1 MASSQPIP
9 VTRVISPS
17 PTPTESSSARDSY
30 FSSTTKNRN
39 GRITTTAPIQE
50 SPESSDPES
59 SRARPR
65 SRSPQIHRKDS
76 SKKSIKSPPEPI
88 KTDGHLDPSSAGM
101 GSSYWRNL
109 SRSPSP
115 LGLIP
120 LHREWRTFIHRH
132 EIPRKALHVSIGFF
146 TLGLFISGA
155 QTSAIHPPLL
165 TALIPIFAIDFARMH
180 YPPLNRLYIRL
191 LGAFMRESEAHDKY
205 NGVISYLAGAW
216 AVLRFCPKDIAVM
229 SILLL
234 SWCDTAA
241 STFGRLWGRYTPR
254 VRKGKSLAGTIAAF
268 ITGVAAAVVFWVI
281 IAPRV
286 PAEWSTGINA
296 FAYDGTLSLPPM
308 ARNLL
313 GWKEAEATVSGSVA
327 TAIVA
332 VVSGLVAA
340 VSEAIDVFGLDDNL
354 TIPVLSGIGLNAF
367 FWAFGNGLP

>member
-1 MASSQPIP
+1 MASAQPIP
-9 VTRVISPS
+9 ETRVISPS
-17 PTPTESSSARDSY
+17 PTPTEPSSARDSY
-30 FSSTTKNRN
+30 FTSTTKKRN
-39 GRITTTAPIQE
+39 GRVKSPPSIAE

-65 SRSPQIHRKDS
+65 SRSPKLSKKDS
-76 SKKSIKSPPEPI
+76 ARKIPKSPPEPI

-120 LHREWRTFIHRH
+120 LHREWRSFIHRH

-146 TLGLFISGA
+146 TLGLFVSGA

-165 TALIPIFAIDFARMH
+165 TALIPIFAVDFIRMH
-180 YPPLNRLYIRL
+180 YPPLNRLYIRA

-268 ITGVAAAVVFWVI
+268 VTGAAAAVVFWVVV
-281 IAPRV
+281 APRV

-296 FAYDGTLSLPPM
+296 FAFDGTLSLPPTI
-308 ARNLL
+308 RNLL
-313 GWKEAEATVSGSVA
+313 GWKEVESTVSGTVA
-327 TAIVA
+327 TTIVA

-367 FWAFGNGLP
+367 FWCFGGGLV

>member
-1 MASSQPIP
+1 MPSPQPIP

-17 PTPTESSSARDSY
+17 PTPTESSSRDSY
-30 FSSTTKNRN
+30 FAGTTKRPN
-39 GRITTTAPIQE
+39 GRISPSQAPIAE

-65 SRSPQIHRKDS
+65 SRSPQLHRKDS
-76 SKKSIKSPPEPI
+76 SKKIAKSIPEPI

-101 GSSYWRNL
+101 GKTYWRNL

-120 LHREWRTFIHRH
+120 LHREWRSFIHRH

-165 TALIPIFAIDFARMH
+165 TALIPIFAVDFLRMH
-180 YPPLNRLYIRL
+180 YPPLNRIYIRT
-191 LGAFMRESEAHDKY
+191 LGAFMRESEAQDKY

-216 AVLRFCPKDIAVM
+216 AVLRFCPKDVAVM

-268 ITGVAAAVVFWVI
+268 VTGVAAAVVFWVVV
-281 IAPRV
+281 APRI
-286 PAEWSTGINA
+286 PAEWSTGVNA
-296 FAYDGTLSLPPM
+296 FAFDGTLSLPPM
-308 ARNLL
+308 VRNAL
-313 GWKEAEATVSGSVA
+313 GWKEAEATVSGTVA

-354 TIPVLSGIGLNAF
+354 TIPVLSGIGLNVF
-367 FWAFGNGLP
+367 FYAFGNELP